1 MCVLVGPM
9 LSLNPMRPSF
19 PAMRPTSRS
28 TPLARDSGYSGSSLE
43 RGWGDPAAHGSR
55 PGLRGCCYPAAGS
68 RCPRRCCGARG
79 WTVPIDVRRH
89 VRATAGGEAAGMWI
103 SVVWHSFVCGLHLI
117 LQALG
122 TPHNGTPLRI
132 ALLVYLAGEPLCLC
146 CVFGDCAET

>member
-1 MCVLVGPM
+1 
-9 LSLNPMRPSF
+9 
-19 PAMRPTSRS
+19 
-28 TPLARDSGYSGSSLE
+28 
-43 RGWGDPAAHGSR
+43 
-55 PGLRGCCYPAAGS
+55 
-68 RCPRRCCGARG
+68 
-79 WTVPIDVRRH
+79 
-89 VRATAGGEAAGMWI
+89 MWI